1 MNEALP
7 RLPLTDQCC
16 ELSKWIEKIHYLFH
30 TNTLMPNAPHQDSV
44 ATRRDVGRRIAGI
57 FDDENFSQADAVRV
71 LFDVAVVACKFF
83 EKEVAKGNIEWRK
96 PQ

>member
-44 ATRRDVGRRIAGI
+44 
-57 FDDENFSQADAVRV
+57 SVRV
-71 LFDVAVVACKFF
+71 DIGQRVVVSFSR
-83 EKEVAKGNIEWRK
+83 RK
-96 PQ
+96 

>member
-44 ATRRDVGRRIAGI
+44 AVRVDIGQRIAGI
-57 FDDENFSQADAVRV
+57 FEDEGLSQADAVRV
-71 LFDVAVVACKFF
+71 LVDVAVVACKFF

>member
-16 ELSKWIEKIHYLFH
+16 ELG
-30 TNTLMPNAPHQDSV
+30 Q
-44 ATRRDVGRRIAGI
+44 RIAGI

>member
-7 RLPLTDQCC
+7 RLPLTDQNC
-16 ELSKWIEKIHYLFH
+16 ELSEWIEKIHYLMH

-44 ATRRDVGRRIAGI
+44 SVRVDIGQRIAEI

-83 EKEVAKGNIEWRK
+83 EKEVAKGNIEWGK